1 MQSIYN
7 QYLSSSKKRLAIL
20 IDPEKWT
27 DVQLKNWSKK
37 IDKAHI
43 DFVLLGSSLSS
54 RPYDDAIQLLK
65 KHTQKPVLLFPGNSL
80 QLSAYAD
87 ALLNLSLISGRNAE
101 LLIGEQVRS
110 AVIIK
115 NLKLETIPTGYILI
129 DGGTRTSVE
138 YMSQTSSIP
147 REKADLAVATALA
160 GTQLGLKCIYLE
172 AGSGAMQSV
181 PNSMITAVKQMVEIP
196 VIVGGGI
203 RTLDEIE
210 SKWKAGADV
219 VVVGTAFERDGSLL
233 EALS

>member
-37 IDKAHI
+37 IEKAHI

-147 REKADLAVATALA
+147 REKTDIAVATALA

>member
-160 GTQLGLKCIYLE
+160 GAQLGLKCIYLE

-181 PNSMITAVKQMVEIP
+181 PNSMITAVKQMIEIP

-210 SKWKAGADV
+210 SKWNAGADV

>member
-54 RPYDDAIQLLK
+54 RPYDNAIQLLK

-115 NLKLETIPTGYILI
+115 NLNLETIPTGYILI

-147 REKADLAVATALA
+147 REKTDIAVATALA

>member
-115 NLKLETIPTGYILI
+115 NLNLETIPTGYILI

-147 REKADLAVATALA
+147 REKTDIAVATALA

>member
-147 REKADLAVATALA
+147 REKTDIAVATALA

-172 AGSGAMQSV
+172 AG
-181 PNSMITAVKQMVEIP
+181 
-196 VIVGGGI
+196 VGPCKVSPI
-203 RTLDEIE
+203 
-210 SKWKAGADV
+210 A
-219 VVVGTAFERDGSLL
+219 
-233 EALS
+233 

>member
-54 RPYDDAIQLLK
+54 RPYDNAIQLLK

-115 NLKLETIPTGYILI
+115 NLNLETIPTGYILI

-147 REKADLAVATALA
+147 REKTDIAVATALA

-203 RTLDEIE
+203 RSLDEIE

>member
-7 QYLSSSKKRLAIL
+7 QYLSSSKKCLAIL

-37 IDKAHI
+37 IEKAHI

-147 REKADLAVATALA
+147 REKTDIAVATALA

>member
-54 RPYDDAIQLLK
+54 RPYDNAIQLLK

-115 NLKLETIPTGYILI
+115 NLNLETIPTGYILI

-147 REKADLAVATALA
+147 REKADIAVATALA
-160 GTQLGLKCIYLE
+160 GAQLGLKCIYLE

>member
-147 REKADLAVATALA
+147 REKTDIAVATALA

>member
-160 GTQLGLKCIYLE
+160 GAQLGLKCIYLE